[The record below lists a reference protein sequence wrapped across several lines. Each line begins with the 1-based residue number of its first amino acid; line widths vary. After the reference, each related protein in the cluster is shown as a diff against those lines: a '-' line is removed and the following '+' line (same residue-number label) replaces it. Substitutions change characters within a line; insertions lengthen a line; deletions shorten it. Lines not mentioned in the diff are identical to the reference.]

1 MFIYVNLK
9 AVLFSKNLSFFSS
22 NVFKYFFNV
31 AGRIQ
36 ISSCTSMML
45 EVVGGYVTEERGTI
59 EVKVTT
65 NKKKSQ

>member
-1 MFIYVNLK
+1 MFSNI
-9 AVLFSKNLSFFSS
+9 FS
-22 NVFKYFFNV
+22 NV

-59 EVKVTT
+59 EVKVT
-65 NKKKSQ
+65 KKEKLRF

>member
-1 MFIYVNLK
+1 MFSNI
-9 AVLFSKNLSFFSS
+9 FS
-22 NVFKYFFNV
+22 NV

>member
-1 MFIYVNLK
+1 MFSNI
-9 AVLFSKNLSFFSS
+9 FS
-22 NVFKYFFNV
+22 NV

-65 NKKKSQ
+65 NKRKSKILMISGFFPLN